1 MLVTHICW
9 GFRGDCASRRE
20 VVCPGII
27 YTREQF
33 MSGFRGVAQE
43 PLWIIRHDSL
53 HYQQVVALVTG
64 TAEQPH

>member
-1 MLVTHICW
+1 
-9 GFRGDCASRRE
+9 
-20 VVCPGII
+20 
-27 YTREQF
+27 